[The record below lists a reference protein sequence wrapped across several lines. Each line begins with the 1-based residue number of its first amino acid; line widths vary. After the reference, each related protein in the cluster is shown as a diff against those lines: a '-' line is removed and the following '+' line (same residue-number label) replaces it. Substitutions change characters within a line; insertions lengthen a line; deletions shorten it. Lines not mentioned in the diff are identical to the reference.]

1 MKSVL
6 ISKFGADHSVGVQ
19 CNGGTVNAGQVVICS
34 ALATAGRGYRVQV
47 KLPCWTAT
55 FNGTIIEGPGLVPP
69 KPPKKGAAA
78 IATAPT
84 GPTPR
89 PSNLPDSFSG
99 CVK

>member
-6 ISKFGADHSVGVQ
+6 ISRGSDHSVAVSCQ
-19 CNGGTVNAGQVVICS
+19 GGAVHAGQVVICS
-34 ALATAGRGYRVQV
+34 ALATAGRGYKVTV

-69 KPPKKGAAA
+69 KRPKHGAAP

-89 PSNLPDSFSG
+89 PTNLPDSFSG

>member
-6 ISKFGADHSVGVQ
+6 ISQGSDRSVAVSCQGD
-19 CNGGTVNAGQVVICS
+19 TVHAAQVVICS
-34 ALATAGRGYRVQV
+34 ALATAGRGYRVTV

-55 FNGTIIEGPGLVPP
+55 FNGTLIEGPGLGPSKRP
-69 KPPKKGAAA
+69 KQGKPP
-78 IATAPT
+78 IAPTPT

-89 PSNLPDSFSG
+89 PTNLPDSFSG